1 VGNHFAS
8 EQVEAVE
15 CEETNVRFL
24 IVALVFLSVSPAM
37 PQSAARVTVPTLQGD
52 ELSLEASARKGPTL
66 VTFWALWCSPCKQ
79 ELRALQTLYD
89 RYASKGFTV
98 VAVNQDNPKSLA
110 KVRSYV
116 AAQAFTFPVTLDP
129 NGQLLQKFN
138 GQAIPYSVFL
148 DSTATVTHVS
158 IGYLPGDEAKL
169 EERLVSM
176 LADR

>member
-1 VGNHFAS
+1 
-8 EQVEAVE
+8 
-15 CEETNVRFL
+15 
-24 IVALVFLSVSPAM
+24 
-37 PQSAARVTVPTLQGD
+37 
-52 ELSLEASARKGPTL
+52 
-66 VTFWALWCSPCKQ
+66 
-79 ELRALQTLYD
+79 
-89 RYASKGFTV
+89 
-98 VAVNQDNPKSLA
+98 
-110 KVRSYV
+110 VRSYV
-116 AAQAFTFPVTLDP
+116 AAQAFTFPVALDP